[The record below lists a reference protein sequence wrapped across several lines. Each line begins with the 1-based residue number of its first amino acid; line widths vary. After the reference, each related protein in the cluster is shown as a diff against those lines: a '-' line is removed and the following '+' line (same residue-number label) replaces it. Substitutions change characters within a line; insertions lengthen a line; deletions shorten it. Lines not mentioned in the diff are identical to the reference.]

1 MLQGYVDSTPR
12 GLKGQR
18 RGSILWSPSLFC
30 LTTAASMEPIK
41 PNPDE
46 LLSKYEAGVWIFLA
60 PAALAI
66 LGLIFWL
73 GYMVLL

>member
-1 MLQGYVDSTPR
+1 
-12 GLKGQR
+12 
-18 RGSILWSPSLFC
+18 
-30 LTTAASMEPIK
+30 MEPIK

-46 LLSKYEAGVWIFLA
+46 LLSKYEAGVWILA
-60 PAALAI
+60 LAALAI